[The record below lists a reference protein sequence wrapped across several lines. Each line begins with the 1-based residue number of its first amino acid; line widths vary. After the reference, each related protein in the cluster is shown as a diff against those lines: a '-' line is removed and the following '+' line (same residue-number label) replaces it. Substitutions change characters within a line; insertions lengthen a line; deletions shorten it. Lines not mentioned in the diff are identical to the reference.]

1 LTLNQHLTGFL
12 ILQRHL
18 AGLDR
23 FGTLAPTEKLVRL
36 EKFARTH
43 TRFAPTKTFHL
54 SPAVPEV
61 SMRDEDAFTKQF
73 DWQLTQR
80 IFKYLRPY
88 LWAVVVALLLALI
101 GSVTNRMYPYLQGL
115 VIDNYLKPVA
125 GSSFTKL
132 TLDERWNGIVLIG
145 ITIAVIAILEF
156 AARYAFN
163 YLLTWMGQNV
173 LFDVRADLFAKLQR
187 LPLAYFD
194 RNPVGRLITRVTSDV
209 DAINNF
215 ITDGL
220 MTMVSSVFVV
230 TGTAV
235 LMFLLNPKL
244 ALVTLA
250 VVPILFVALRFFQTQ
265 FRLAYREIRIKQAIV
280 NTYLNENITGMGTVQ
295 IFNREARNKRD
306 FDTLNKD
313 FRGAYLN
320 SVKWYSY
327 FFPTVG
333 IIGQFALAVVIWVG
347 GGDAVSGAVTIGTL
361 YAFTRYVFDFFHPL
375 EDLSNVLNT
384 LQAAMASAE
393 RIFGILDEPEVVTD
407 KENAKVLE
415 GGFRGEVMFK
425 DVWFSYK
432 PVGEKVTAQDW
443 VLRGINFHV
452 KPGESVAF
460 VGATGAGKT
469 SVISL
474 ISRFYDI
481 QQGSVTV
488 DGVDVRDYRQRDLRK
503 HIGVVLQD
511 VYLFSG
517 TFESNLRMN
526 DESIPFERIVQAC
539 KYVGVDEFIMSL
551 PDGYKTEVRERG
563 ATLSTGQK
571 QLLAF
576 ARALIQNPDI
586 LLVLDEATANID
598 TESELQIQ
606 DALAKVMHGRTSI
619 VIAHRLSTIK
629 NCDRII
635 VMRKGKIVEEGNHA
649 QLLEQNGYYAKL
661 YKLQYADQELIGS

>member
-1 LTLNQHLTGFL
+1 
-12 ILQRHL
+12 
-18 AGLDR
+18 
-23 FGTLAPTEKLVRL
+23 
-36 EKFARTH
+36 
-43 TRFAPTKTFHL
+43 
-54 SPAVPEV
+54 
-61 SMRDEDAFTKQF
+61 MRDEDAFTKQF
-73 DWQLTQR
+73 DWQITRR

-115 VIDNYLKPVA
+115 VIDNYLKPIA
-125 GSSFTKL
+125 GSSFAKL
-132 TLDERWNGIVLIG
+132 TLDERWNGIVIIG
-145 ITIAVIAILEF
+145 ITIAGIAILEF
-156 AARYAFN
+156 VARYAFN

-230 TGTAV
+230 TGTAI

-250 VVPILFVALRFFQTQ
+250 VVPILFAALRFFQTQ

-393 RIFGILDEPEVVTD
+393 RIFGVLDEPEVVTD

-415 GGFRGEVMFK
+415 GGFRGEVAFK

-432 PVGEKVTAQDW
+432 PVGEEVTAQDW

-526 DESIPFERIVQAC
+526 DEGIPFERIVQAC

-598 TESELQIQ
+598 TESELKIQ

-661 YKLQYADQELIGS
+661 YKLQYADQELTGV

>member
-1 LTLNQHLTGFL
+1 
-12 ILQRHL
+12 
-18 AGLDR
+18 
-23 FGTLAPTEKLVRL
+23 
-36 EKFARTH
+36 
-43 TRFAPTKTFHL
+43 
-54 SPAVPEV
+54 
-61 SMRDEDAFTKQF
+61 MRDEDAFTKQF

-88 LWAVVVALLLALI
+88 LWAVVIALLLALI

-125 GSSFTKL
+125 GSSFTGL

-145 ITIAVIAILEF
+145 ITIALIAILEF

-230 TGTAV
+230 TGTAI

-250 VVPILFVALRFFQTQ
+250 VVPILFAALRFFQTQ

-295 IFNREARNKRD
+295 IFNRESRNKRD
-306 FDTLNKD
+306 FDRLNQD

-333 IIGQFALAVVIWVG
+333 IIGQFALAIVIWVG

-393 RIFGILDEPEVVTD
+393 RIFGILDEPEIVND
-407 KENAKVLE
+407 KPDAKVLE
-415 GGFRGEVMFK
+415 GGFRGEVAFK

-432 PVGEKVTAQDW
+432 PVGEEVTAQDW

-481 QQGSVTV
+481 QQGSVSV

-526 DESIPFERIVQAC
+526 DESIPLERIVQAC